1 MSSEPDIA
9 RLHAIVRGKDWPTAL
24 AAVCGQFP
32 GAAVFSTS
40 FGLEDQAILHAIAQA
55 GLAVRVATLDTG
67 RLFEETHALHAQ
79 TRKRYGI
86 AIDVFF
92 PEPAALRRLIAERGP
107 NGFYDSIENRRE
119 CCRVRKVEP
128 LALALASAK
137 LWITGI
143 RREQSEERA
152 QLAPIEWDEQ
162 HGLLKYHPLLDVSET
177 ELRRYITLHDVPYNP
192 LHDKGYPSIGCAPC
206 TRAVAP
212 GEDVRAGRWWWE
224 SPEQKECGLHVS
236 SALPKRTTANS
247 AA

>member
-9 RLHAIVRGKDWPTAL
+9 RLRALIHSQDWPTAL

-55 GLAVRVATLDTG
+55 GLAVRVVTLDTG

-86 AIDVFF
+86 SIDVFF

-107 NGFYDSIENRRE
+107 NGFYDSLENRRE

-128 LALALASAK
+128 LTLALAGAK

-177 ELRRYITLHDVPYNP
+177 ELRRFVSLHDVPYNP

-212 GEDVRAGRWWWE
+212 GEPARRGRWWWE
-224 SPEQKECGLHVS
+224 DDAKKECGLHVQNGRLVRRKES
-236 SALPKRTTANS
+236 DS
-247 AA
+247 

>member
-9 RLHAIVRGKDWPTAL
+9 RLLTVIRGRVWPTAL
-24 AAVCGQFP
+24 ATVVGQFP
-32 GAAVFSTS
+32 GGAIFSTS
-40 FGLEDQAILHAIAQA
+40 FGFEDQAILHAIAQA
-55 GLAVRVATLDTG
+55 GLAVRVVTLDTG

-86 AIDVFF
+86 SIDVFF

-107 NGFYDSIENRRE
+107 NGFYDSFENRRE

-128 LALALASAK
+128 LAPALAGAK

-143 RREQSEERA
+143 RREQSQERA
-152 QLAPIEWDEQ
+152 QLAPLEWDEQ
-162 HGLLKYHPLLDVSET
+162 HRLLKYHPLLAVSET
-177 ELRRYITLHDVPYNP
+177 ELRRYVSLHDVPYNP

-212 GEDVRAGRWWWE
+212 GEPARRGRWWWE
-224 SPEQKECGLHVS
+224 DDAKKECGLHVQDGRLVRRKERDS
-236 SALPKRTTANS
+236 
-247 AA
+247 

>member
-9 RLHAIVRGKDWPTAL
+9 RLQVIIRGKDWPTAL

-40 FGLEDQAILHAIAQA
+40 FGIEDQAILHAIAQA
-55 GLAVRVATLDTG
+55 GLAVRVVTLDTG
-67 RLFEETHALHAQ
+67 RLFEETHTLHAQ
-79 TRKRYGI
+79 TRNRYGI
-86 AIDVFF
+86 PIDVFF

-107 NGFYDSIENRRE
+107 NGFRDSIENRRA

-128 LALALASAK
+128 LALALAGAK

-143 RREQSEERA
+143 RREQSQERA

-162 HGLLKYHPLLDVSET
+162 HGLLKYRPLLDVSET
-177 ELRRYITLHDVPYNP
+177 ELRRYISLHDVPYNP
-192 LHDKGYPSIGCAPC
+192 LHDNGYPSIGCAPC

-212 GEDVRAGRWWWE
+212 GDPARRGRWWWE
-224 SPEQKECGLHVS
+224 DDAKKECGLHVQNGRLLRRKGS
-236 SALPKRTTANS
+236 DS
-247 AA
+247 